1 MTRDRPSILQPEAL
15 DLTDP
20 EWASKAITQLK
31 EFLYARLTLTPPEVK
46 AVGELYDA
54 TRQSFDCERSRRQLR
69 IPEHDFDDLDA
80 RNGFVADPN
89 REWRAPRRA
98 SNHRG
103 PSFPTPPRAVRALT
117 WLRNLAV

>member
-1 MTRDRPSILQPEAL
+1 MISTMVSSLSAAGSSPA
-15 DLTDP
+15 
-20 EWASKAITQLK
+20 
-31 EFLYARLTLTPPEVK
+31 
-46 AVGELYDA
+46 AVNH
-54 TRQSFDCERSRRQLR
+54 CERSRRQLR